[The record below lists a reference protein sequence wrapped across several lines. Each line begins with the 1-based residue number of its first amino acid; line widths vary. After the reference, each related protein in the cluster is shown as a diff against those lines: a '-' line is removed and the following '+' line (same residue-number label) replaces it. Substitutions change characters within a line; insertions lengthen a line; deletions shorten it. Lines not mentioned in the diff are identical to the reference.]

1 MHLTLGN
8 AVQPTEPIKETVHH
22 DTKPSLGHLD
32 SIDSAA
38 LKPPEVS
45 SPHRPHSPAHTGP
58 SGEFSGDRSSFA
70 HPKREGEEVK
80 LLEASSSARGSGGS
94 GGSASFNWA
103 SIKVGALL
111 LSLCVDAG
119 LYAVLPRFL
128 APLIP
133 KDAGAASSMPAVHSF
148 PPTFLPSRVHEVDA
162 QVV

>member
-22 DTKPSLGHLD
+22 NTKSSLRHLD

-45 SPHRPHSPAHTGP
+45 SPHHPTSPTHRGL
-58 SGEFSGDRSSFA
+58 SGEFSGDRSTFA

-80 LLEASSSARGSGGS
+80 LLEASSNARGSGGS

-111 LSLCVDAG
+111 SVCVCVCVCAGIKVGALLLSLCVDANRTH
-119 LYAVLPRFL
+119 LCRDP
-128 APLIP
+128 
-133 KDAGAASSMPAVHSF
+133 
-148 PPTFLPSRVHEVDA
+148 
-162 QVV
+162 

>member
-22 DTKPSLGHLD
+22 DTKPSLRHLN

-45 SPHRPHSPAHTGP
+45 SPHRPHSPPHTGP
-58 SGEFSGDRSSFA
+58 SGEFA
-70 HPKREGEEVK
+70 HPKKEGEEVK
-80 LLEASSSARGSGGS
+80 PLEDSSSARGSGGS

-111 LSLCVDAG
+111 LSLCADANRAHLFVLLNAPFLG
-119 LYAVLPRFL
+119 DRLYFCRDSL
-128 APLIP
+128 
-133 KDAGAASSMPAVHSF
+133 SH
-148 PPTFLPSRVHEVDA
+148 
-162 QVV
+162 